1 MDENI
6 HTKTNMLSIQEHM
19 KNMPMKNMP
28 KYKHKRSQTTNTTK
42 LATQINT
49 IYKKRNIKN
58 YKNNHIVK
66 INPNTN
72 TNLKPKDKDLF
83 SREKRT

>member
-19 KNMPMKNMP
+19 KNMP
-28 KYKHKRSQTTNTTK
+28 KYKHKRSQMTNTTK
-42 LATQINT
+42 RATQINT

-72 TNLKPKDKDLF
+72 TNLKPKEKEIF
-83 SREKRT
+83 SREKHT

>member
-1 MDENI
+1 
-6 HTKTNMLSIQEHM
+6 MLSIQEH
-19 KNMPMKNMP
+19 MKNMP
-28 KYKHKRSQTTNTTK
+28 KYKHKRSQMTNTTK
-42 LATQINT
+42 RATQINT

-72 TNLKPKDKDLF
+72 TNKTQ
-83 SREKRT
+83 RKRDFFKRKTYLI